1 MYIYR
6 GEFYLKSLPGKIH
19 RWAPREGGSLG
30 IRNALVRPWRTT
42 VGPLGDALGDDH
54 EGEGRSEEGVSVAGD
69 REGASPGQKRRS
81 GDGKMGVSWVLSG
94 LSGVRL
100 PLSPVIDWVF

>member
-54 EGEGRSEEGVSVAGD
+54 EGEGGSEEKVSVAGD
-69 REGASPGQKRRS
+69 KEAEGSVTLTKEEKQRWKNRS
-81 GDGKMGVSWVLSG
+81 YLGPS
-94 LSGVRL
+94 
-100 PLSPVIDWVF
+100 